1 MRFAGLGI
9 RVQEEDIIKEIK
21 PPLLVIW
28 SPARSSEWRK
38 VTRERSS

>member
-21 PPLLVIW
+21 PPLLVI
-28 SPARSSEWRK
+28 
-38 VTRERSS
+38 